1 MRTTVVLAAAVL
13 AGCGGGSAPGA
24 ASTPVASSSQA
35 LQAFVQAAADS
46 NLTRMAQLWGT
57 SRGPAIE
64 TGSPSDYEKRLIVM
78 QTYLRGDSAHVVSDT
93 PVTGDASRRHLAIT
107 LYRRGCAKQIPATM
121 VRTKAGGWV
130 VNSVDLTSAGNPAR
144 PCEPAGPGSGNR

>member
-1 MRTTVVLAAAVL
+1 MRSTVVLAAALL
-13 AGCGGGSAPGA
+13 AACGGSGAPA
-24 ASTPVASSSQA
+24 ARSTPVASSSEA
-35 LQAFVQAAADS
+35 LRAFMQAAADS

-57 SRGPAIE
+57 SRGSAIE

-78 QTYLRGDSAHVVSDT
+78 QSYLRGDSAHVVSDT
-93 PVTGDASRRHLAIT
+93 PVTGDANRRHLAIA
-107 LYRRGCAKQIPATM
+107 LYRQGCAKQIPATM

-144 PCEPAGPGSGNR
+144 PCEPGGGGSADR